1 MTGVRFYFGSGGKQ
15 MTKSILIDRLCERCK
30 LPAARVEQIVNA
42 IFESVEQAMGRGDRI
57 EIRGFGSFE
66 VRQYKGYTGRNPR
79 TGASVEVKPK
89 RLPFFK
95 VGKELKERVEQ
106 AARRERKPEAAAPAS
121 PTSGSVETEA
131 RAKSGT
137 TSATASGA
145 AGSALHDQARASAP

>member
-1 MTGVRFYFGSGGKQ
+1 

-42 IFESVEQAMGRGDRI
+42 IFESIEQAMGRGDRI

-79 TGASVEVKPK
+79 TGSSVEVKPK

-95 VGKELKERVEQ
+95 VGKELKERVN
-106 AARRERKPEAAAPAS
+106 AAAGQGKVVKAP
-121 PTSGSVETEA
+121 PTPMS
-131 RAKSGT
+131 
-137 TSATASGA
+137 ASG
-145 AGSALHDQARASAP
+145 